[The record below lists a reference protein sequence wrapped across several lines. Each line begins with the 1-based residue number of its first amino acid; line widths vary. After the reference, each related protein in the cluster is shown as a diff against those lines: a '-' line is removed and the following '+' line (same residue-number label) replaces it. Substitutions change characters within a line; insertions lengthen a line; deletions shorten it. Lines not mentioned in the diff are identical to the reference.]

1 MRNRSWLLAAV
12 LVSAALVLIGMMRWT
27 VATVAQT
34 ATSADARQKREE
46 LYRLNNLGVALMEQ
60 YKHEDAVK
68 QFKQALERDAGF
80 AIARINL
87 AIALAH
93 RGDIQGARHEY
104 DEAVRLEPNDTNSYY
119 WRGLFLAE
127 QGDLAASVADLQAAV
142 AHSKVPARELKAL
155 AETLVR
161 AGRMQEARQA
171 VERGSALDPNL
182 FGELR
187 AKVGVQ
193 G

>member
-87 AIALAH
+87 AMADYFLNDSRAAIT
-93 RGDIQGARHEY
+93 
-104 DEAVRLEPNDTNSYY
+104 EA
-119 WRGLFLAE
+119 
-127 QGDLAASVADLQAAV
+127 QAA
-142 AHSKVPARELKAL
+142 LKL
-155 AETLVR
+155 APT
-161 AGRMQEARQA
+161 
-171 VERGSALDPNL
+171 
-182 FGELR
+182 
-187 AKVGVQ
+187 
-193 G
+193 